1 MTANLALK
9 FLLELCALAALAF
22 FGATV
27 GPPVVSVLLGVG
39 LPLLAALAWSRFAAP
54 RSEHRLQG
62 RARLAFEL
70 GVFAAATVALAA
82 AGAHLAAEL
91 FAVLA
96 LVNTVLL
103 RREEQ
108 QPA

>member
-1 MTANLALK
+1 MTPNLALK
-9 FLLELCALAALAF
+9 FLLELCALAALAY

-27 GPPVVSVLLGVG
+27 GPPVAGVLLGIG
-39 LPLLAALAWSRFAAP
+39 LPVLAALLWSRFAAP
-54 RSEHRLQG
+54 RSERRLRG

-96 LVNTVLL
+96 LVNTALL

-108 QPA
+108 PAA